1 MSNVELNQTCGPLL
15 RHRTVRSETAGGRRD
30 HHQPVN
36 HLRQNLRSPRISGIL
51 RNRYCSNERIAV
63 IMPRGNREIPV
74 LFQNRKFAAVCIGTA
89 DALPQITAGK
99 RFLLVQH
106 VMVARKVT
114 IAFDCTRRIGRNRL
128 QQVIILRN
136 RKMLEYHARQRL
148 LRGRRLPRRR
158 NRLRLL
164 DQRMRH
170 IGEKTQ
176 CSHGR
181 ASIAART
188 RIIARIDQHQS
199 QYVTCAI
206 NIHHGQGE
214 CARFASVHALF
225 RQHSRLF
232 AGTRLS
238 RGRIEAAGEFLA
250 DPFNLGIIQTTLK
263 IMIPESHHPGNAT
276 IGERSHQLFDCGTD
290 HRTRLPESLLIPFGR
305 GLHGGLRLIPAA
317 LAHGLGVHGIIA
329 GDLVAGEDNDI
340 RARGVK

>member
-1 MSNVELNQTCGPLL
+1 MSSCRRLAFGRAFTSGLFSSLSAGNRDRADETIAMVMTCGNGKVTVVAQ
-15 RHRTVRSETAGGRRD
+15 HR
-30 HHQPVN
+30 
-36 HLRQNLRSPRISGIL
+36 IL
-51 RNRYCSNERIAV
+51 
-63 IMPRGNREIPV
+63 
-74 LFQNRKFAAVCIGTA
+74 AAVGIGAA
-89 DALPQITAGK
+89 DALPQIAA
-99 RFLLVQH
+99 RLRLALVQH

-114 IAFDCTRRIGRNRL
+114 IAFDRTRRIGRNRL

-148 LRGRRLPRRR
+148 LRSLRLPRRR
-158 NRLRLL
+158 NRLRLR

-170 IGEKTQ
+170 IGKKTQ
-176 CSHGR
+176 CGHGR

-188 RIIARIDQHQS
+188 RIIARIDQNQS

-232 AGTRLS
+232 AGTHLS

-250 DPFNLGIIQTTLK
+250 DPFNLDIIQTALK
-263 IMIPESHHPGNAT
+263 IMIPESHRPGNAT
-276 IGERSHQLFDCGTD
+276 IGERSHQLFDCGAD

-305 GLHGGLRLIPAA
+305 GLHGGQCLAPAA
-317 LAHGLGVHGIIA
+317 LTHGLGVRGIIA
-329 GDLVAGEDNDI
+329 GDLVAGEDDDI
-340 RARGVK
+340 GARGVK